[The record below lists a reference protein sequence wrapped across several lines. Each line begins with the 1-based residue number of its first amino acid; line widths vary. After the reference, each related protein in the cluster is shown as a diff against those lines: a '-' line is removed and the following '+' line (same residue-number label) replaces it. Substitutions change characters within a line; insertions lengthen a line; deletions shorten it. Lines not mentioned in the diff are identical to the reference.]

1 MFKFIKNFH
10 RHKYIPKK
18 WRLIHYDGG
27 NPSEICVGVECEVC
41 KKRKLIH
48 RVPRNKE
55 WEEKYGD
62 LKDSSSPLWDFHW
75 EESK

>member
-18 WRLIHYDGG
+18 WRLIHYGG

-41 KKRKLIH
+41 KKRELIH

-55 WEEKYGD
+55 WEERYSD
-62 LKDSSSPLWDFHW
+62 LKDTSSPLWDSHW
-75 EESK
+75 EESR